1 LSASVHAAHPVGFR
15 SFRLRLVMAMM
26 LIVGLLVALGLYF
39 AQRNAVAGAERELHD
54 EFLAAFDALTAA
66 REVRALHLAQRCRT
80 LVENARIHAALEDD
94 ALDLLYV
101 SARDELS
108 DLMAPETP
116 GAGAGGP
123 VRARFYRFLDA
134 HGAVIVPPADV
145 DAGFV
150 TKAASAQLA
159 LPRLPESA
167 QVGFISRAPG
177 AAEIGTIDEIITT
190 PITSTERRRTI
201 AALVV
206 GLAPE
211 LPATTLARSA
221 IIRGVWVDGQLDLPD
236 LALPARQALAPLLAG
251 LLPGV
256 AREDRAHSIAV
267 AGHRYLLLCQA
278 RNGGSLYPV
287 AYEVFLYPL
296 DAAASQ
302 QRRLRWQILGA
313 GALVLLGGLGV
324 SHLLAVRLS
333 LPVEQLAADSQVNAL
348 QRSRAEAA
356 LELTQAELERSARFS
371 ANASHQLKTPVA
383 VLRAGLDELLARDD
397 VPPAIREELQGLVGE
412 TVGFTGIIED
422 LLLLSRMDA
431 GRLCIVFQPVDLT
444 NLVAAALDDVSV
456 LPDPFELK
464 ISYTLPTAIGISG
477 ERRYLAHI
485 LRNLFE
491 NACRYNRPGG
501 RIEVTARVQDSV
513 AILLI
518 GNTGRSIPRVHQGPI
533 FDRFHRGAAAEN
545 LPGHGL
551 GLNLA
556 RELARLHGGDLRLVV
571 SVEDW
576 TEFEVTFPLARGE
589 NKT

>member
-1 LSASVHAAHPVGFR
+1 MGFR

-108 DLMAPETP
+108 DLMAPDAP
-116 GAGAGGP
+116 GAGGP

-159 LPRLPESA
+159 LPHLPESA
-167 QVGFISRAPG
+167 QVGFISRSPS
-177 AAEIGTIDEIITT
+177 AAEPGSIDEIITT

-211 LPATTLARSA
+211 IPATTPAQSS
-221 IIRGVWVDGQLDLPD
+221 IIRGVWVDGQLDLPE
-236 LALPARQALAPLLAG
+236 LARPARRELTPLLAS

-256 AREDRAHSIAV
+256 AQQDRAHSITV

-278 RNGGSLYPV
+278 RNGRSLYPV

-313 GALVLLGGLGV
+313 GALILLGGLGV

-333 LPVEQLAADSQVNAL
+333 LPVEKLAADSQVNAL

-412 TVGFTGIIED
+412 TVGFTSIIED

-456 LPDPFELK
+456 LPDPFGLK
-464 ISYTLPTAIGISG
+464 ISYTLPTVLGISG

-501 RIEVTARVQDSV
+501 RIEVTARVQDSL
-513 AILLI
+513 ALLLI
-518 GNTGRSIPRVHQGPI
+518 GNTGRTIPRAHQGPI

-556 RELARLHGGDLRLVV
+556 RELTRLHGGDLRLVA

-589 NKT
+589 TKA

>member
-1 LSASVHAAHPVGFR
+1 VQAAHPVGFR

-26 LIVGLLVALGLYF
+26 LIVGLLAAIGLYF
-39 AQRNAVAGAERELHD
+39 AQRNAVVAAERDLHE
-54 EFLAAFDALTAA
+54 EFLAAFDTLNAT
-66 REVRALHLAQRCRT
+66 RGVRALHLAQRCRT
-80 LVENARIHAALEDD
+80 LVGNARIHAALEDD

-101 SARDELS
+101 SARDELI
-108 DLMAPETP
+108 DLMAPATVAP
-116 GAGAGGP
+116 GIGGP

-145 DAGFV
+145 DAGQL
-150 TKAASAQLA
+150 TEETSARLA
-159 LPRLPESA
+159 LPRLPEAA
-167 QVGFISRAPG
+167 QVGFIPRPPDATG
-177 AAEIGTIDEIITT
+177 AATIDEIIMT
-190 PITSTERRRTI
+190 PITSTERHRTI

-211 LPATTLARSA
+211 IPANVPTRSG
-221 IIRGVWVDGQLDLPD
+221 IIRGVWVAGHLDLSGLEAPS
-236 LALPARQALAPLLAG
+236 RFALAQVLAA
-251 LLPGV
+251 LLPGAADQQR
-256 AREDRAHSIAV
+256 ARAIAV

-296 DAAASQ
+296 DAAAAQ

-313 GALVLLGGLGV
+313 GALILLGGLGV

-333 LPVEQLAADSQVNAL
+333 RPVEKLAADSEVNAL
-348 QRSRAEAA
+348 QRTRAEAA

-431 GRLCIVFQPVDLT
+431 GRVCIVFQPVDLVH
-444 NLVAAALDDVSV
+444 LVAATLDDFSV
-456 LPDPFELK
+456 LPDPFGLK
-464 ISYTLPTAIGISG
+464 IDATLPPALGISG

-491 NACRYNRPGG
+491 NARRYNRPDG
-501 RIEVTARVQDSV
+501 RIAVTARVRDSV
-513 AILLI
+513 AALSI

-533 FDRFHRGAAAEN
+533 FDRFHRGAAGED

-556 RELARLHGGDLRLVV
+556 RELARLHGGELRLVT

-576 TEFEVTFPLARGE
+576 TEFEVTFPLASSE
-589 NKT
+589 TML